1 MKINETVKQIKK
13 MKARIASLEAS
24 AKSNKKSK

>member
-13 MKARIASLEAS
+13 MKAKIASLEAS
-24 AKSNKKSK
+24 TKNNKKSK

>member
-13 MKARIASLEAS
+13 KAKIASLEAS